1 MQLEAGKRQRVV
13 RVSLTPLIDVVFI
26 LLLFFLLSST
36 FIQWRELT
44 VAAPGPVAD
53 SEPKT
58 LLKIELMN
66 AQGAIQVDSQTF
78 ASADAARLSKLVAAH
93 PDTVFAID
101 ARDGL
106 STQAMIT
113 LADRLQQAGAR
124 HVSLAGISR

>member
-1 MQLEAGKRQRVV
+1 MQLEAGNQRRVV

-36 FIQWRELT
+36 FAQWRELNIT
-44 VAAPGPVAD
+44 ASGQVAD
-53 SEPKT
+53 SEAKT
-58 LLKIELMN
+58 LLEIELIN
-66 AQGAIQVDSQTF
+66 PQGDIQVEGRVYP
-78 ASADAARLSKLVAAH
+78 SADATRLSKLVAAH

-124 HVSLAGISR
+124 QVSLAGITH